1 MRLLGL
7 QPSCLQM
14 HDQLTEGIE
23 SERKSDLDHAERCY
37 KAVVEARPSD
47 ETLAEVHCRLANLY
61 RTRCQWDE
69 ALTHARHSARIAKRL
84 DDKKQYAEAL
94 NAEAIIHQSRGQFDQ
109 ATPLLERVLALTED
123 ARLRGIALQ
132 NLGSIAALSGDL
144 GSAERYFAESY
155 GCFMRCGNTRGE
167 AHSLNNYGRAAL
179 DRGNL
184 VLAEE
189 VLQKAVEIARSAED
203 AEMIALSTMNYAEA
217 VMLRGDASRAEDLAS
232 TALGYFAHT
241 GNRWHQIECLRLLGD
256 IHVKAHNAA
265 TARSCYEQGLD
276 LAKKIGARVEMGHLA
291 TALDRLNG

>member
-1 MRLLGL
+1 MRDELR
-7 QPSCLQM
+7 
-14 HDQLTEGIE
+14 EGIE
-23 SERKSDLDHAERCY
+23 AEKKSDLDHAERCY
-37 KAVVEARPSD
+37 QAVLKARPPHD
-47 ETLAEVHCRLANLY
+47 VLAEVHCRLANLY

-69 ALTHARHSARIAKRL
+69 ALAHARDSARIAKRL

-94 NAEAIIHQSRGQFDQ
+94 NAEAIIHQSRGQFEQ
-109 ATPLLERVLALTED
+109 ATPLLDQVLKLTDD

-155 GCFMRCGNTRGE
+155 GCFMRCGNARGE

-189 VLQKAVEIARSAED
+189 VLQKAVEIARTAED
-203 AEMIALSTMNYAEA
+203 AEMIALSTLNYAEA
-217 VMLRGDASRAEDLAS
+217 VGLKGDLTRAEDLAS

-256 IHVKAHNAA
+256 ILTRDHKVA
-265 TARSCYEQGLD
+265 TARRCYEEGLEI
-276 LAKKIGARVEMGHLA
+276 AKKIGARVEISTLTKA
-291 TALDRLNG
+291 LSDLDRG